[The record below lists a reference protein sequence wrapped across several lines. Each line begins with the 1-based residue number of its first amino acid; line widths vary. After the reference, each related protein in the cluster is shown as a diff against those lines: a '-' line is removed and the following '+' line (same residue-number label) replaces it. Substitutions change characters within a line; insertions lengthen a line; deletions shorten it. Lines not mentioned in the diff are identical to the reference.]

1 MYPFTRILTLAA
13 AVALVGLIGASIP
26 ALAEES
32 ATQRHMPSPTTVD
45 QADLN
50 FQKTGECHL
59 LRRAISRRA
68 CQARLWRE
76 MEIDTAENH

>member
-26 ALAEES
+26 SLAEET
-32 ATQRHMPSPTTVD
+32 ATQRHTPSHTVD
-45 QADLN
+45 QADLK
-50 FQKTGECHL
+50 FQQTGECHL

>member
-26 ALAEES
+26 SLAEES
-32 ATQRHMPSPTTVD
+32 ATQRHTPTVD

-50 FQKTGECHL
+50 FQQAGECHL